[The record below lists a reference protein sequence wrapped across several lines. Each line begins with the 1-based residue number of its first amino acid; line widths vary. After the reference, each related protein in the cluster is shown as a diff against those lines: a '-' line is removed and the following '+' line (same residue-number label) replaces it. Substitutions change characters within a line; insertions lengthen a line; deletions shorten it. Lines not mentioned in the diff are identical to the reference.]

1 MIHIIEDFLPPAVA
15 ESLSQSIYDTPENW
29 WSTVYADGINPP
41 VYLNNTLENRKMKN
55 IYDTKVN
62 DSFINS
68 NNVVYRFK
76 RSTEHI
82 KECSCYECSFREN
95 YLKGEKFSDI
105 LYSTMSMSNPV
116 LFESFVSSYERG
128 DFLNV
133 HTDEKRGVAFILN
146 LTKDWKPEYGGLLT
160 LLDKGDKMNSIFP
173 KFNSLI
179 LFKLG
184 DKGVPHFVSEV
195 SSRAPHARIAISGW
209 FNDE

>member
-55 IYDTKVN
+55 NNDTKVN
-62 DSFINS
+62 DSYKNS

-95 YLKGEKFSDI
+95 YLKGKKFSDI
-105 LYSTMSMSNPV
+105 LY
-116 LFESFVSSYERG
+116 
-128 DFLNV
+128 
-133 HTDEKRGVAFILN
+133 
-146 LTKDWKPEYGGLLT
+146 
-160 LLDKGDKMNSIFP
+160 
-173 KFNSLI
+173 
-179 LFKLG
+179 
-184 DKGVPHFVSEV
+184 
-195 SSRAPHARIAISGW
+195 IS
-209 FNDE
+209 